1 MRHIFLV
8 GFMGSGKSTIGKE
21 LSALLSMPFWDTDQ
35 EIEKE
40 AGTSVSEIF
49 EQKGEPAFRAMERT
63 ILLTLVN
70 REVPSI
76 IATGGGMFTSAEN
89 RQVIEASGTS
99 FYIKRRFRQLY
110 RTIRND
116 EARPLAVNKAKK
128 ELYLLFKQRQKI
140 YRKAQFVIFNLHHPS
155 QTARKIYNCIH
166 ILESGD

>member
-76 IATGGGMFTSAEN
+76 IATGGGMYTSAEN

-99 FYIKRRFRQLY
+99 FYIKRSFRQLY
-110 RTIRND
+110 RTLRND
-116 EARPLAVNKAKK
+116 ETRPLAVNKTKK
-128 ELYLLFKQRQKI
+128 EIYLLFKQRQKI
-140 YRKAQFVIFNLHHPS
+140 YRKAQFVIGNLHHPS
-155 QTARKIYNCIH
+155 QAARKIYNCIH
-166 ILESGD
+166 ILE